1 MPAAVLEPVLH
12 RTRTVVV
19 KVGTR
24 VLTRSDGLL
33 DQQRIASLSR
43 QIDSVL
49 ATGRQLVLVSSGA
62 VAAGMGRLGLTRR
75 PRELSDLQAV
85 AAIGQS
91 LLVESYERAL
101 REHRR
106 HAAQVLLVADDLHD
120 RRRYLNIRNTL
131 RKILDHQAVPIINEN
146 DTVSVE
152 ELRTS
157 FGDNDHLAA
166 QVTTLLSAELLVLLS
181 DVAGLYDRPPER
193 PDARLI
199 PHVTRIDSSVEALA
213 HDRLGGLSKG
223 GMASKIAAARMV
235 TEAGGDC
242 VIASGRSDDVL
253 PRIFAGEDVGTLF
266 TTRGEAMPARKRWL
280 GWSADCRGSLMVDAG
295 ARDAIV
301 SRGSSLLAAGIQAVE
316 GFFTCG
322 DLVSLATFDP
332 DTTTAQAPFAR
343 GLVNYTAAEVRQIAG
358 LKTEQIGEVLGTFPY
373 EEVIHRDN
381 LSVIRRGSTQPA
393 ATTATV
399 PSPPDALA

>member
-1 MPAAVLEPVLH
+1 MPAAVREPVLH

-62 VAAGMGRLGLTRR
+62 VAAWMWRLCLTRR

-91 LLVESYERAL
+91 LLVESYELAL

-213 HDRLGGLSKG
+213 HDRLGGL
-223 GMASKIAAARMV
+223 
-235 TEAGGDC
+235 
-242 VIASGRSDDVL
+242 
-253 PRIFAGEDVGTLF
+253 
-266 TTRGEAMPARKRWL
+266 
-280 GWSADCRGSLMVDAG
+280 
-295 ARDAIV
+295 
-301 SRGSSLLAAGIQAVE
+301 
-316 GFFTCG
+316 
-322 DLVSLATFDP
+322 
-332 DTTTAQAPFAR
+332 
-343 GLVNYTAAEVRQIAG
+343 
-358 LKTEQIGEVLGTFPY
+358 
-373 EEVIHRDN
+373 
-381 LSVIRRGSTQPA
+381 
-393 ATTATV
+393 
-399 PSPPDALA
+399 